1 MIYAIDPG
9 NTHTA
14 LVALQG
20 MEIRHRMYAENKE
33 VRTYLR
39 RLVRASGDRMAIEM
53 VASYGM
59 AVGATVFDTCVA
71 IGRFIEC
78 WGGHPSEWD
87 TVFRMEVKM
96 ALCHN
101 SRAKD
106 GNIRQALIDL
116 YGGTQATKK
125 GGPLHGISGD
135 LWAALAVGVT
145 YQNRKPACPTT

>member
-1 MIYAIDPG
+1 MIYSIDPG

-14 LVALQG
+14 LIVMEGL
-20 MEIRHRMYAENKE
+20 EIRHRFYEENHE
-33 VRTYLR
+33 IR
-39 RLVRASGDRMAIEM
+39 RLLRTVIKSAGDHMAIEM

-78 WGGHPSEWD
+78 WGGHPSEWS

-96 ALCHN
+96 SLCHN

-116 YGGTQATKK
+116 YGGIQATKK

-145 YQNRKPACPTT
+145 FQNRPKA